1 MTGLDLV
8 DVATRT
14 VDWVPVVATEWR
26 QGMPAHARGADPR
39 RWPVSEPGQVCL
51 FFAEQGKHVIYF
63 AGYGEL
69 GYEDKSVVER
79 VVEDVLKDWPR
90 SQIFAH
96 GGTLLRVDGEDGI
109 SLAHQIAKRLGVATT
124 GIHPSVATRFHE
136 THRVSTFCDHS
147 FFVEDEGWGGSS
159 DSGHSPT
166 LRLHLDVSDEIVV
179 IGGGWH
185 AAHELKA
192 FFNSGKRVRYFPAA
206 MNVDAAQSWCL
217 RFGIEMLDHRG
228 AALEAWEDTLR
239 APSER
244 SCGLVTVES
253 ARRQLIPPVPPSMR
267 PGHAD
272 SRPKNRPW

>member
-1 MTGLDLV
+1 
-8 DVATRT
+8 
-14 VDWVPVVATEWR
+14 
-26 QGMPAHARGADPR
+26 
-39 RWPVSEPGQVCL
+39 VSEPAQVRL

-69 GYEDKSVVER
+69 GYEDKSVVEK

-109 SLAHQIAKRLGVATT
+109 SLAYQIAKRLGVATT
-124 GIHPSVATRFHE
+124 GIHPSVARRFHE
-136 THRVSTFCDHS
+136 THRVSPFCDHV

-166 LRLHLDVSDEIVV
+166 LRLHLDVSDEIAI

-192 FFNSGKRVRYFPAA
+192 FFDSGKRVRYVPAA
-206 MNVDAAQSWCL
+206 MNRDAARSWC
-217 RFGIEMLDHRG
+217 RHAGIEILDRRG
-228 AALEAWEDTLR
+228 AALIAWEDMQR
-239 APSER
+239 AAS
-244 SCGLVTVES
+244 GTNL
-253 ARRQLIPPVPPSMR
+253 
-267 PGHAD
+267 
-272 SRPKNRPW
+272 